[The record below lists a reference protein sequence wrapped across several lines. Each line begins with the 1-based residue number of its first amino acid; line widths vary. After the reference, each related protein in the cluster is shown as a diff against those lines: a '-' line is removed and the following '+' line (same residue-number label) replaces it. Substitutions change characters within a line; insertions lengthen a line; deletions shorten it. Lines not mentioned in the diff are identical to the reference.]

1 MHRYAN
7 QLQIDSRGGEHRLL
21 TLHQAISSYSND
33 IKGYNNH
40 TLVSLC
46 QLFNRGK
53 AIVHFKRKQ
62 QSKPD
67 QIILKWI
74 VRLRGFSTYLIL
86 EQTLIAN
93 SSPDCTQGPILK
105 GKKQSVS
112 IIKIQIRQS
121 NWKFGFFLK
130 RATMQGGGRDR
141 ARASLLG
148 FSCPQKQ
155 TVEKISDQ
163 CCLGYNPGALRQTK
177 YPLRMGWTWGKNY
190 YGALGK
196 RNFSSCLLLFCIY
209 SSQHS
214 WHGPWDWLL
223 RSVKLFGVVKTATFE
238 VITENEKLLAVSG
251 QGLCSLRAL

>member
-74 VRLRGFSTYLIL
+74 VRLRGVSTYLIWA
-86 EQTLIAN
+86 QTPIAN
-93 SSPDCTQGPILK
+93 SSPDCTQGLILK

-112 IIKIQIRQS
+112 IIKKQIGQS
-121 NWKFGFFLK
+121 NWKFAFLLNRAAVSGGLQWRSQNIFANVWPSSK
-130 RATMQGGGRDR
+130 RDSG
-141 ARASLLG
+141 
-148 FSCPQKQ
+148 
-155 TVEKISDQ
+155 KISDQ
-163 CCLGYNPGALRQTK
+163 CCLGYNPSALMQTK
-177 YPLRMGWTWGKNY
+177 YPLRIGWT
-190 YGALGK
+190 LGK
-196 RNFSSCLLLFCIY
+196 TIMGHLGKDFFFFLAHSSFAFIPHSIY
-209 SSQHS
+209 
-214 WHGPWDWLL
+214 GMD
-223 RSVKLFGVVKTATFE
+223 
-238 VITENEKLLAVSG
+238 TEAGCWAV
-251 QGLCSLRAL
+251 

>member
-7 QLQIDSRGGEHRLL
+7 QLQIDSKGGEHRLL

-112 IIKIQIRQS
+112 IIKKQIRQS
-121 NWKFGFFLK
+121 NWKFGFFLWI
-130 RATMQGGGRDR
+130 ATMQGGDCDV

-148 FSCPQKQ
+148 FSCPQKEA
-155 TVEKISDQ
+155 VEKYQTIVAWDTTLVPS
-163 CCLGYNPGALRQTK
+163 GRQNTH
-177 YPLRMGWTWGKNY
+177 LEWGE
-190 YGALGK
+190 
-196 RNFSSCLLLFCIY
+196 
-209 SSQHS
+209 H
-214 WHGPWDWLL
+214 W
-223 RSVKLFGVVKTATFE
+223 
-238 VITENEKLLAVSG
+238 EKLSWG
-251 QGLCSLRAL
+251 T

>member
-7 QLQIDSRGGEHRLL
+7 QLQIDSKGGEHRLL

-112 IIKIQIRQS
+112 IIKKQIRQS
-121 NWKFGFFLK
+121 NWKFGFFLWI
-130 RATMQGGGRDR
+130 ATMQGGDCDV

-148 FSCPQKQ
+148 FSCLQKE
-155 TVEKISDQ
+155 TVEKYPDQ

-177 YPLRMGWTWGKNY
+177 YPLRMGWT
-190 YGALGK
+190 LGK
-196 RNFSSCLLLFCIY
+196 TIMGHLGKEIFLLAY
-209 SSQHS
+209 SSFAFIPHS
-214 WHGPWDWLL
+214 THDMDPETGC
-223 RSVKLFGVVKTATFE
+223 SE
-238 VITENEKLLAVSG
+238 V
-251 QGLCSLRAL
+251 